1 MSKDEEKGVPAI
13 TPTGEGDA
21 PQMQP
26 NPGFFEKVGHG
37 LKQFE
42 RTMAYYN
49 LEARGIH
56 RVESSERHS
65 IKKLGY
71 MQIVLFW
78 TSINLAANNI
88 TLGMLGPVTYTLSF
102 TDCEYH
108 DFACLKQ
115 NLFPIFSVLE
125 KVFNLISGLY

>member
-1 MSKDEEKGVPAI
+1 MSRDEEKAGPAI
-13 TPTGEGDA
+13 DPTSEGDA
-21 PQMQP
+21 AQTHQRA
-26 NPGFFEKVGHG
+26 GFIEKIGTG
-37 LKQFE
+37 LQHFE

-56 RVESSERHS
+56 RVEPSERHS

-88 TLGMLGPVTYTLSF
+88 TLGMLGPLTYALSF
-102 TDCEYH
+102 TDCE
-108 DFACLKQ
+108 
-115 NLFPIFSVLE
+115 
-125 KVFNLISGLY
+125 

>member
-1 MSKDEEKGVPAI
+1 MSRDEEKAVPAI
-13 TPTGEGDA
+13 VPTSEGDA
-21 PQMQP
+21 AQTHQHAGVLVKIG
-26 NPGFFEKVGHG
+26 NG
-37 LKQFE
+37 LKRFE

-56 RVESSERHS
+56 RVEPSERHS

-88 TLGMLGPVTYTLSF
+88 TLGMLGPVTYALSF
-102 TDCEYH
+102 TEC
-108 DFACLKQ
+108 K
-115 NLFPIFSVLE
+115 
-125 KVFNLISGLY
+125 

>member
-1 MSKDEEKGVPAI
+1 MSRDEEKGVPAI
-13 TPTGEGDA
+13 GPTTEGHA
-21 PQMQP
+21 AHLHP
-26 NPGFFEKVGHG
+26 NAGFFEKVGHG

-56 RVESSERHS
+56 RVEPSERHS

-71 MQIVLFW
+71 LQIVLFW

-88 TLGMLGPVTYTLSF
+88 TLGMLGPVTYALSF
-102 TDCEYH
+102 TDCQYH
-108 DFACLKQ
+108 DPWLK
-115 NLFPIFSVLE
+115 
-125 KVFNLISGLY
+125 

>member
-1 MSKDEEKGVPAI
+1 MSRDEEKGTPAI
-13 TPTGEGDA
+13 MPRNEDDNA
-21 PQMQP
+21 EMQLSTSFL
-26 NPGFFEKVGHG
+26 GRVGHG

-56 RVESSERHS
+56 RVEPSERHS

-88 TLGMLGPVTYTLSF
+88 TLGMLGPASYALSF

-108 DFACLKQ
+108 YHSI
-115 NLFPIFSVLE
+115 FPLVAS
-125 KVFNLISGLY
+125 

>member
-1 MSKDEEKGVPAI
+1 MSRDEEKGPPAGI
-13 TPTGEGDA
+13 PPVEEFDSETHSSTGFWGRI
-21 PQMQP
+21 
-26 NPGFFEKVGHG
+26 GHG

-56 RVESSERHS
+56 RVEPSERHS

-71 MQIVLFW
+71 VQIALFW

-88 TLGMLGPVTYTLSF
+88 TLGMLGPATYALSF
-102 TDCEYH
+102 TDCKCHYTH
-108 DFACLKQ
+108 PL
-115 NLFPIFSVLE
+115 S
-125 KVFNLISGLY
+125 

>member
-1 MSKDEEKGVPAI
+1 MTRVRDEEKCVTAI
-13 TPTGEGDA
+13 VPTGQGDA
-21 PQMQP
+21 AQKHP
-26 NPGFFEKVGHG
+26 NAGFFEKVRHG

-42 RTMAYYN
+42 QTMAYYN

-56 RVESSERHS
+56 RVEPSERHS

-88 TLGMLGPVTYTLSF
+88 TLGMLGPVTYALSF

-108 DFACLKQ
+108 DLVWLKSS
-115 NLFPIFSVLE
+115 LLPV
-125 KVFNLISGLY
+125 VFVS